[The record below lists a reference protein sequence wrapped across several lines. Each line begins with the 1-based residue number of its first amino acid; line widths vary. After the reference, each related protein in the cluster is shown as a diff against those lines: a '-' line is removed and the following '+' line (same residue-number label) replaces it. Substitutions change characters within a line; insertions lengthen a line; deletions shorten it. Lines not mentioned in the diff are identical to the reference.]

1 MNYSGIKYADMINGR
16 GIRVSLFVSGCI
28 HKCNGCFNKDTWN
41 PHFGKPF
48 SEDTEEEILNYFE
61 KYRSSLS
68 GISLLGGDPTYHD
81 NLEPLTNFIKKFKTI
96 FSEKDIWIWS
106 GYKWEEIVANN
117 NILELV
123 SQCNILIDGK
133 FDIKEKNPNLK
144 WKGSNNQRVIDVQKT
159 IKNGIITEID

>member
-16 GIRVSLFVSGCI
+16 GIRVSLFVSGCT

-48 SEDTEEEILNYFE
+48 SKDTEEEIFTYFE

-81 NLEPLTNFIKKFKTI
+81 NLEPLTNFIKKFKAI
-96 FSEKDIWIWS
+96 FSEKNIWIWS
-106 GYKWEEIVANN
+106 GYKWEEIIENN
-117 NILELV
+117 NILELI
-123 SQCNILIDGK
+123 SQCDILIDGK

-159 IKNGIITEID
+159 IKNGEITELN

>member
-16 GIRVSLFVSGCI
+16 GIRVSLFVSGCT

-48 SEDTEEEILNYFE
+48 SKDTEEEIFTYFE

-81 NLEPLTNFIKKFKTI
+81 NLEPLTNFIKKFKAI

-106 GYKWEEIVANN
+106 GYKWEEIIENN
-117 NILELV
+117 NILELI
-123 SQCNILIDGK
+123 SQCDILIDGK

-159 IKNGIITEID
+159 IKNGEITELN